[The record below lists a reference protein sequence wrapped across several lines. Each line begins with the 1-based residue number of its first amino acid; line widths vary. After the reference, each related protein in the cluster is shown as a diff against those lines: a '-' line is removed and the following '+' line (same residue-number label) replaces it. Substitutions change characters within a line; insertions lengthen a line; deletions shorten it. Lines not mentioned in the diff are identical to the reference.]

1 MTKTGKILIS
11 LVIFLMFFVWATNA
25 SIFLPFRIFF
35 PTFHILFTVAL
46 ILFSLVFFD
55 LDFSTEKLKFGKLPF
70 VVLPVFAF
78 FIALAVSLIFF
89 QGIPHIQDSV
99 NYLVMAQN
107 FAAGRLHDKMPEHYE
122 FFQFAYIIPDGE
134 KVYSVFLPGFSFFLI
149 PFVWL
154 KIPILANPL
163 LTAFNVFLTGK
174 VAEKLF
180 DRKVAVISM
189 IFMLFSVFFIV
200 MGGTYMAH
208 PFCLTMTLCA
218 VFAYIHMIEEKS
230 VKYPAILGI
239 SLGWLALTRPQN
251 TLFAGLALI
260 LHYLYFVV
268 KKRDKSVF
276 AEALKKGSFSLL
288 FFAPFLVFLLCYN
301 KIYTGSPLIFKQD
314 LFFNYSEPRS
324 FCHRFGLGTGCPRSN
339 WIELPMEGLTFSHAM
354 LVSYRRLSPLIMNLF
369 LHPLTFL
376 LMPFAFVFAKNSKD
390 FEKLLFLF
398 FIFFANFAGYFFFYF
413 DGNVFGP
420 RYLYET
426 SFFLIIIFAYAFCR
440 ITEGLFKRKFLD
452 KLAKILMFSL
462 IVTSVA
468 YQTCYIVPALKKSY
482 EKGFWNIDAKLKF
495 ALDLA
500 GIKEGIV
507 FVAPFTMYGSGYAIM
522 DFGDFESNKI
532 IYVRDLNEK
541 QNRRIMFEYPGR
553 KYYLASFKK
562 LDNNDELPVITELFP
577 PVDNGEIHV
586 ELENKFYPLTGS
598 PDFCNTFPER
608 SYLDKYF
615 EMKPPYEL
623 ILPNQF
629 LMFCR
634 FVNLEQYYDFKQK
647 INKSGLYEVRVRG
660 VQSKNMGNFDFFI
673 DGKRVGELNFFAD
686 TEKMTDIS
694 FETRLDSG
702 MHDFRIVPR
711 ELVSKYNYFMIDA
724 VDFVPKKLDFDKKKS
739 ATIISR

>member
-1 MTKTGKILIS
+1 MNKIGKLLIT
-11 LVIFLMFFVWATNA
+11 LVIFLMFFVWATDC

-35 PTFHILFTVAL
+35 PTFHIFLLVSL
-46 ILFSLVFFD
+46 ILSALVF
-55 LDFSTEKLKFGKLPF
+55 LETDFSTVNLRIGKSPF
-70 VVLPVFAF
+70 FIIPVCAF
-78 FIALAVSLIFF
+78 FISLLVSLVFF

-107 FAAGRLHDKMPEHYE
+107 FAVGRLHDKMPEHYE
-122 FFQFAYIIPDGE
+122 FFQFAYMIPDGE
-134 KVYSVFLPGFSFFLI
+134 KVYSVFLPGFSFFLV

-163 LTAFNVFLTGK
+163 LTAFNVFLSGRI
-174 VAEKLF
+174 AEKLF
-180 DRKVAVISM
+180 DRKVAVVSM
-189 IFMLFSVFFIV
+189 VFMLFSVFFIV

-218 VFAYIHMIEEKS
+218 VYAYIHMIEEKS
-230 VKYPAILGI
+230 VKYPLILGI

-260 LHYLYFVV
+260 LHYIYFIAE
-268 KKRDKSVF
+268 KRDRSVF
-276 AEALKKGSFSLL
+276 AEAVKKGLFSLL
-288 FFAPFLVFLLCYN
+288 FFAPFLIFLLCYN
-301 KIYTGSPLIFKQD
+301 RIYTGDPLIFKQD

-339 WIELPMEGLTFSHAM
+339 WIELPMEGLTFSHAL

-376 LMPFAFVFAKNSKD
+376 IMPFAFIFAKNAKD
-390 FEKLLFLF
+390 SGKLFFLF
-398 FIFFANFAGYFFFYF
+398 FIFFVNFAGYFFFYF

-426 SFFLIIIFAYAFCR
+426 SFFLLMIFAYAFCR
-440 ITEGLFKRKFLD
+440 ITDGLSNRQNLN
-452 KLAKILMFSL
+452 KLAKILAFSL
-462 IVTSVA
+462 ILASAA
-468 YQTCYIVPALKKSY
+468 YQIAYILPALKKSY
-482 EKGFWNIDAKLKF
+482 EKGFWNIDAKLKV

-500 GIKEGIV
+500 GIREGIV
-507 FVAPFTMYGSGYAIM
+507 FVGPFTMYGSGYALM
-522 DFGDFESNKI
+522 DFGHFENNKI
-532 IYVRDLNEK
+532 LYVRDLGEK
-541 QNRRIMFEYPGR
+541 QNRRIMFDYPGR

-562 LDNNDELPVITELFP
+562 LDSNDELPVITELFP
-577 PVDNGEIHV
+577 PVDTGEIHV
-586 ELENKFYPLTGS
+586 DLENKFYPLTGS

-615 EMKPPYEL
+615 EMTPPYEL

-634 FVNLEQYYDFKQK
+634 FVSLEQYYDFKQK
-647 INKSGLYEVRVRG
+647 VNKGGEYEIRVRG
-660 VQSKNMGNFDFFI
+660 VHSKNMGNFDFFI
-673 DGKRVGELNFFAD
+673 DGKRAGELNFFA
-686 TEKMTDIS
+686 EKEEMRDIS
-694 FETRLDSG
+694 LNVRLTEG

-724 VDFVPKKLDFDKKKS
+724 LDFVPRKLDKVSK
-739 ATIISR
+739 